1 MTNHWI
7 DIQHSDV
14 ILIQGSNAAENH
26 PISFKWVMKAK
37 EHGATVIHVD
47 PRFTR
52 TSARSD
58 MYAPIR
64 PGTDVA
70 FMGGMIKYIL
80 ENNLYFEEYVK
91 NYTNASF
98 LVNARFAFKDGLFS
112 GYDPQTRRY
121 DKSAWTFDRDEKGL
135 PKRDMSLK
143 NPRCVLQMMR
153 KHYERYTLDKVSA
166 VTGTSK
172 EDLLTV
178 YKTFAAT
185 GKKDKAGTI
194 MYALGQT
201 QSTIGVQ
208 KIRSLCMVQLLL
220 GNIGICGGGVNALR
234 GEPNVQGSTDH
245 ALLYHY
251 LPGYLSAPKASQQKL
266 DVYIKAITPVT
277 ANPASMNWSGNN
289 NKYAVSLL
297 KSWFGDA
304 AQKDNEFCYPLI
316 PKYDDGK
323 SHDVLAM
330 IDAMYA
336 GKIKGY
342 VCIGQNPCGS
352 LPNSNKVR
360 AAMTKLD
367 WMVHVNIFDNESAS
381 FWKGPGLDPKQV
393 NTECFLLP
401 ASANIEKEGSQ
412 ANSGRWMQWLH
423 KACDGPDDC
432 LSVGDI
438 VVRLAVKLQ
447 DMYKQQGGAN
457 PDQLLKMRFD
467 YLDAQ
472 GNFDATKVA
481 RRINGEFEQN
491 VTLSGVS
498 YVKGQPVPGFALLQ
512 ADGSTAAGNWICSG
526 SFSADGK
533 NLMDRRGKEDPTG
546 LGLYP
551 NWAFAWP
558 VNRRIVYNRASVDLQ
573 GNPYNPAKALLQ
585 WKDGK
590 WVGDIPDGPWPPM
603 AHEGGKLPFIMQS
616 EGLGAFFG
624 PGLGDGPF
632 PEHYE
637 PLESP
642 LKQNLLSKQ
651 FNSPIITIYTS
662 DKDKVASADPRFPII
677 MTTYSA
683 TEHWCTGALTRWQS
697 WLMETQP
704 HVYVEMSEELAKD
717 RGISN
722 GEMVTISSARGA
734 LDAVA
739 MVTTRMQP
747 LQIDGKPVFLAG
759 MTFNYGWLYP
769 KDCGDTCNLLTPSVG
784 DGNAGTPEYKAFMVN
799 ITKVKA

>member
-1 MTNHWI
+1 
-7 DIQHSDV
+7 
-14 ILIQGSNAAENH
+14 
-26 PISFKWVMKAK
+26 MKAK
-37 EHGATVIHVD
+37 SKGATVIHVD

-58 MYAPIR
+58 HYVPIR

-70 FMGGMIKYIL
+70 FIGGMIKYIID
-80 ENNLYFEEYVK
+80 NKLYFAEYIK
-91 NYTNASF
+91 NYTNATF
-98 LVNARFAFKDGLFS
+98 LVNPKFGFKDGLFT
-112 GYDPQTRRY
+112 GYDANKRGY
-121 DKSAWTFDRDEKGL
+121 DKTTWTLEKDEKGL
-135 PKRDMSLK
+135 PKRDLSLK
-143 NPRCVLQMMR
+143 NPQCVLNVMHR
-153 KHYERYTLDKVSA
+153 HYDRYTLDKVSA

-172 EDLLTV
+172 EDLLKV
-178 YKTFAAT
+178 YQLFSST

-208 KIRSLCMVQLLL
+208 KIRSLCIMQLLL

-251 LPGYLSAPKASQQKL
+251 LPGYLPAPKASQQSL
-266 DVYIKAITPVT
+266 EGYIKAITPVT
-277 ANPASMNWSGNN
+277 ANPASPNWLGNLD
-289 NKYAVSLL
+289 KYTISLL
-297 KSWFGDA
+297 KSWYGDNA
-304 AQKDNEFCYPLI
+304 NKENEFCWQLV

-323 SHDVLAM
+323 NHDVLHM
-330 IDAMYA
+330 IDSMYS

-342 VCIGQNPCGS
+342 FCIGQNPCGS
-352 LPNSNKVR
+352 LPNTNKVR

-393 NTECFLLP
+393 QTECFLLP

-423 KACDGPDDC
+423 KACNSPGDGKP
-432 LSVGDI
+432 VGEI
-438 VVRLAVKLQ
+438 VTMLALALQ
-447 DMYKQQGGAN
+447 ARYAKEGGAN
-457 PDQLLKMRFD
+457 PEQITKMRFVNFNKD
-467 YLDAQ
+467 
-472 GNFDATKVA
+472 GEFDALAVA
-481 RRINGEFEQN
+481 KRINGEFERDITINN
-491 VTLSGVS
+491 VQ
-498 YVKGQPVPGFALLQ
+498 YKKGQPVPGFALLQ
-512 ADGSTAAGNWICSG
+512 ADGATSCGNWICSG
-526 SFSADGK
+526 SFKADGT

-551 NWAFAWP
+551 NWSFAWP
-558 VNRRIVYNRASVDLQ
+558 VNRRVVYNRASVDEN

-585 WKDGK
+585 WKNGK
-590 WVGDIPDGPWPPM
+590 WEGDVPDGAWPPL
-603 AHEGGKLPFIMQS
+603 AQEGGKLPFIMKS
-616 EGLGAFFG
+616 EGVASFFG

-642 LKQNLLSKQ
+642 VKKNLFSSQ
-651 FNSPIITIYTS
+651 FNSPIIRIFTS
-662 DKDKVASADPRFPII
+662 DKDKVASADPAFPVI

-683 TEHWCTGALTRWQS
+683 TEHWCSGALTRWQS
-697 WLMETQP
+697 WLVETQP
-704 HVYVEMSEELAKD
+704 HVYVEMCEELAKE
-717 RGISN
+717 RGIKN
-722 GEMVTISSARGA
+722 GDMVTVSSIRGS

-739 MVTTRMQP
+739 MVTPRFRP
-747 LQIDGKPVFLAG
+747 LTIDGKQFHLAG
-759 MTFNYGWLYP
+759 MTFNYGWLFP
-769 KDCGDTCNLLTPSVG
+769 KNCGDTCNFLTPSVG